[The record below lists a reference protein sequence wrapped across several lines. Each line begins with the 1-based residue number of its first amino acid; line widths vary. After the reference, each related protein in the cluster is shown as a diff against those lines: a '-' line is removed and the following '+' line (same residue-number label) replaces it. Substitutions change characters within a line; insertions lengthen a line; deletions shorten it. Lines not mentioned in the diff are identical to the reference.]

1 MDTLEKLL
9 LVVVGWLLGL
19 LGPAIV
25 DRIRRE
31 RENKL
36 GRAAILAE
44 LHNIGGVLA
53 VAVHAVRMQ
62 DGTIDREHLQWL
74 KDCVDSGER
83 SSDFSKWKASLA
95 KQLELS
101 DADIVNLNYAA
112 LAKKK
117 DGKSSVMQK
126 YPVPLL
132 DSRVSALWSFD
143 TDFQLRLLDI
153 RQLMHRLDDLVE
165 RSRKLQDMTF
175 TNLSDANRPLVEG
188 NIEQTATF
196 YGETAKRV
204 VDKIAAL
211 KAN

>member
-9 LVVVGWLLGL
+9 LVLVGWFLGL

-25 DRIRRE
+25 DSIRRQ

-44 LHNIGGVLA
+44 LHELGGVLA
-53 VAVHAVRMQ
+53 VVVHAVRTQ
-62 DGTIDREHLQWL
+62 DGNIDREHLQWL

-83 SSDFSKWKASLA
+83 SADFSNMKTSLTT
-95 KQLELS
+95 QLEWS
-101 DADIVNLNYAA
+101 DAEIASYAA
-112 LAKKK
+112 FAKKK
-117 DGKSSVMQK
+117 DGKSAVMQK
-126 YPVPLL
+126 YQVPLL

-143 TDFQLRLLDI
+143 TDFQRRLLEI

-188 NIEQTATF
+188 NIQQTATF
-196 YGETAKRV
+196 YGQTAKRV

-211 KAN
+211 RAK

>member
-25 DRIRRE
+25 DHIRRQ

-44 LHNIGGVLA
+44 LHNVGGVLA

-62 DGTIDREHLQWL
+62 DGNIDREHLQWL

-83 SSDFSKWKASLA
+83 SADFSKWKASLA
-95 KQLELS
+95 TQLEWS
-101 DADIVNLNYAA
+101 DAEIASYAA
-112 LAKKK
+112 LGKKK

-143 TDFQLRLLDI
+143 TDFQLRLLEI

-175 TNLSDANRPLVEG
+175 MNLSDFNRPLVEG

-196 YGETAKRV
+196 YGQTAKRV

-211 KAN
+211 NAK